1 MNIRNI
7 KKFRSVGFTLVEM
20 AVVLVILGLM
30 LGGLLLPLTAQM
42 DQRNLGE
49 ARLQIREIEEALIG
63 YALATGR
70 LPCSADPAIATGDA
84 GAGEERDCSVVGM
97 NAGVLPWVTL
107 GLKET
112 DPWGRRFSYRVT
124 AQFADTAAAN
134 TYSGCVPNPVP
145 DAASFAL
152 CSLGDMTI
160 LNNAGGGN
168 VALNVP
174 AVVVSHGKGGAGAYL
189 TTGEQQLPASADLS
203 ERENSL
209 LNATFVSKTI
219 DSSYDDVTGWVPRMI
234 LFNRMVSAALLP

>member
-1 MNIRNI
+1 MNVRNI
-7 KKFRSVGFTLVEM
+7 KKFSSGGFTLVEM

-42 DQRNLGE
+42 DQRNLSE
-49 ARLQIREIEEALIG
+49 ARFQIQEIEEALIG
-63 YALATGR
+63 YVLATGR
-70 LPCSADPAIATGDA
+70 LPCSADPTIATGDV

-97 NAGVLPWVTL
+97 NSGVLPWVTL

-124 AQFADTAAAN
+124 ADFADTFAAN
-134 TYSGCVPNPVP
+134 TYAGCIPVP
-145 DAASFAL
+145 VPAMASFAL
-152 CSLGDMTI
+152 CSLGDVTV

-174 AVVVSHGKGGAGAYL
+174 AIVVSHGKNGAGAYL
-189 TTGEQQLPASADLS
+189 TTGEQLAASADLS
-203 ERENSL
+203 EQENSL

-219 DSSYDDVTGWVPRMI
+219 DSSYDDVTGWVPRVI
-234 LFNRMVSAALLP
+234 LFNRMVSAGLLP